1 MFGASG
7 SQTITGFSDSDYTI
21 DSVDRKSILAYVYI
35 FIGGPVFWIS
45 RKQKSVATLTTEA
58 EYIALSICAKEGLWI
73 SQLLRDLGLTIFI
86 GDYLKRVSIIEDKAH
101 KAALPTQIKGDNQ
114 AALALVGNKYI
125 HNRSKHIDVNYY
137 NIRDLHERNLITVS
151 FVPSADIV
159 ADGLTKPLIKDKHK
173 TFKQQLGIT
182 TSRSLAGRLG

>member
-7 SQTITGFSDSDYTI
+7 SQTITGFSDSDYTM

-35 FIGGPVFWIS
+35 FVGGPVSWIS
-45 RKQKSVATLTTEA
+45 RKQKSVATSTTKA
-58 EYIALSICAKEGLWI
+58 EYIVLSICAKEGLWI
-73 SQLLRDLGLTIFI
+73 SQLLRDLGLIMFI
-86 GDYLKRVSIIEDKAH
+86 GDYLKRVSIIEDKAY
-101 KAALPTQIKGDNQ
+101 KAASPTQIKGDNQ

-125 HNRSKHIDVNYY
+125 YNRSKHIDVNYH

>member
-1 MFGASG
+1 M
-7 SQTITGFSDSDYTI
+7 
-21 DSVDRKSILAYVYI
+21 
-35 FIGGPVFWIS
+35 
-45 RKQKSVATLTTEA
+45 
-58 EYIALSICAKEGLWI
+58 
-73 SQLLRDLGLTIFI
+73 FI

-101 KAALPTQIKGDNQ
+101 EAASPTQIKGDNQ

-151 FVPSADIV
+151 FIPSADIV

-182 TSRSLAGRLG
+182 TSGSLTGRSG